1 MRRQED
7 FQFAVAANQ
16 NAIIYTQ
23 DYDQVIIRLVN
34 QGGAGTFSIFCD
46 CAGFSI
52 PLANAVAIA
61 ASVASNTMVFTRSQ
75 SGSFP
80 QPAAGQLSTLLP
92 LSNFLVVVATVPVTL
107 TIAASAQV

>member
-7 FQFAVAANQ
+7 FSFAVAANQ

-34 QGGAGTFSIFCD
+34 QGGAGTFSVFCD
-46 CAGFSI
+46 CAGFEI
-52 PLANAVAIA
+52 PLANTVAIA

-75 SGSFP
+75 SGSFASP
-80 QPAAGQLSTLLP
+80 SAGQLANLLP
-92 LSNFLVVVATVPVTL
+92 LANFLVIVATVPVIL